1 MATILVKAEDLAVGD
16 VLCLPFNKT
25 ATIKRVGPVGPR
37 TRYVRLTTENGAT
50 RIEVGQK
57 VSVEAR
63 VL

>member
-1 MATILVKAEDLAVGD
+1 MGTILVKAEDLAVGD

-37 TRYVRLTTENGAT
+37 TRYVTLTTEYGPS
-50 RIEVGQK
+50 RIEVGQE
-57 VSVEAR
+57 VSVEVR